1 MHSAVHCVF
10 SAVAQLDA
18 VCQLAV
24 MFIANV
30 SISGYSVTA
39 NVHSKV
45 DALLS
50 VTSRHILTLLHDKCI
65 KLVNSYVHRLL
76 YKQYLV
82 FSTQMQCSYF
92 ALRVA
97 AQNSHTEHVKRQG
110 DHLSGKPGN
119 VRDLTA
125 VREMSGRSCLKLF
138 IVSCIFASIQVFST
152 STAMA

>member
-65 KLVNSYVHRLL
+65 KLVNSYVTFVDFCTSSIWCFLHRCNVRTLHCVL
-76 YKQYLV
+76 QHKIV
-82 FSTQMQCSYF
+82 
-92 ALRVA
+92 
-97 AQNSHTEHVKRQG
+97 AQNMLRGRVTTCLEN
-110 DHLSGKPGN
+110 L
-119 VRDLTA
+119 
-125 VREMSGRSCLKLF
+125 EMSG
-138 IVSCIFASIQVFST
+138 I
-152 STAMA
+152 